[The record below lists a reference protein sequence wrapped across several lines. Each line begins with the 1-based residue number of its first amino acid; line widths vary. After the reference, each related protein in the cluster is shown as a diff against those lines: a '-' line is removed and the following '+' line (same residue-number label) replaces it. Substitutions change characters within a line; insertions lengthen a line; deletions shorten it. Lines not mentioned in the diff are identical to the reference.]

1 MEPVIKFLSKFQS
14 FLTLDEFKDH
24 VNFYIEMGSA
34 SNIHDAL
41 LDGFTILGNYVF
53 LNKWQT
59 RYHHLNIIIIVYN
72 ISAYYIKFDKLPDS
86 ALQALADCSRVY
98 MDTEIIRKICA
109 VAQTWD

>member
-1 MEPVIKFLSKFQS
+1 MIKFLLKFHG

-34 SNIHDAL
+34 SNIENAL
-41 LDGFTILGNYVF
+41 LKDFTILGNYVF

-59 RYHHLNIIIIVYN
+59 RSHHLNIITIVYN
-72 ISAYYIKFDKLPDS
+72 ISSYYVKYGKLPDS

-98 MDTEIIRKICA
+98 MDTEIIRKVCA